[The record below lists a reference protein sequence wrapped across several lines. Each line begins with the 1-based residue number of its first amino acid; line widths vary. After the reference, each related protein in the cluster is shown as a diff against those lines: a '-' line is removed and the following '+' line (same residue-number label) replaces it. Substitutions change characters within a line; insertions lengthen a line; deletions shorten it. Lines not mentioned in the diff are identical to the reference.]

1 MCEVYRIK
9 HTLNSSRHPQANGL
23 IERLNQKILPALLA
37 ATVSDESNDWDVG
50 LKMLERDINSTI
62 CKATGITSFEALYE
76 FLPRFEDRKMREITE
91 HCETYQPP
99 TEVRTKIREQI
110 LKEQLVYKSRCDV
123 KRFKGVTYAVGDIVF
138 VKRNPIVTGTSTK
151 LQPLFGGLM
160 VIVGVLPGDTYKIRK
175 LNEFGDRGFE
185 STAHVSQLKIW
196 RGSQDNEKED
206 FVESEANLDNDQLE
220 SDSTNNSEKENND
233 VDENVTRNDMNVQI
247 ENLSLTETD
256 DLVESKRPQRKRCI
270 PSKLR
275 DYDCS

>member
-1 MCEVYRIK
+1 MCETYGIK

-23 IERLNQKILPALLA
+23 IERLNQTILPALRA

-50 LKMLERDINSTI
+50 LKKLERDINSTVS
-62 CKATGITSFEALYE
+62 KATGITPFEALYG
-76 FLPRFEDRKMREITE
+76 FLPRFEDSKMREITE
-91 HCETYQPP
+91 HCETYQSP
-99 TEVRTKIREQI
+99 TEVHAKIRDQI
-110 LKEQLVYKSRCDV
+110 LKEQLVYKSRCDA

-138 VKRNPIVTGTSTK
+138 VKRNPILTGTSTK
-151 LQPLFGGLM
+151 LQSLFGGPM

-206 FVESEANLDNDQLE
+206 FVESEASLDKDQLE
-220 SDSTNNSEKENND
+220 SESTDSEKENND
-233 VDENVTRNDMNVQI
+233 VDVNVTRNDMNVQI
-247 ENLSLTETD
+247 KNLSLKETD
-256 DLVESKRPQRKRCI
+256 DSVESKRPQRKKCI